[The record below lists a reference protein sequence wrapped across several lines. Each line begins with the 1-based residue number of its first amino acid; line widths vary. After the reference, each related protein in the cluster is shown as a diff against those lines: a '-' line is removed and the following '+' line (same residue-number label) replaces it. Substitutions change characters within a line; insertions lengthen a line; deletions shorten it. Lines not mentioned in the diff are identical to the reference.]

1 MATTPTTQ
9 APPTATPPAT
19 TPRRRRFTAD
29 EYHRMA
35 DVGILREDERL
46 ELLDGDIIEMSPAGD
61 RHVEAVSRCEEAFA
75 PLLAA
80 RRVRF
85 STQNPARLG
94 PRDEPQPD
102 FALVRP
108 GALGAP
114 RRGEILLAVEVA
126 DTSVADDRTVKVPL
140 YARAGIP
147 ETWLLNVVD
156 GELEV
161 YREPGP
167 EGYARTSTL
176 RPERQVAAEAF
187 PDLVLRVA
195 DLLPPPGME
204 RFLERDQAQE
214 RAPDRGREPGLEP
227 ER

>member
-1 MATTPTTQ
+1 MGTTHTTEAT
-9 APPTATPPAT
+9 PTATPTAASR
-19 TPRRRRFTAD
+19 RRRRFTAD

-35 DVGILREDERL
+35 EVGILREDERL
-46 ELLDGDIIEMSPAGD
+46 ELLDGDILEMSPAGD

-114 RRGEILLAVEVA
+114 RRGELLLAVEVA
-126 DTSVADDRTVKVPL
+126 DTAAADDRTAKVPL

-147 ETWLLNVVD
+147 ETWLLDVAA
-156 GELEV
+156 GALEV
-161 YREPGP
+161 YRGP
-167 EGYARTSTL
+167 RAAGYARTYTL
-176 RPERQVAAEAF
+176 RPEQQVAAAAF
-187 PDLVLRVA
+187 PDVVLRVA
-195 DLLPPPGME
+195 DLLPPPG
-204 RFLERDQAQE
+204 LERSLERARPQE
-214 RAPDRGREPGLEP
+214 RAPDRGRERGREP